1 MRRRDLTTLIGA
13 AAVAYPLAA
22 RTQQTAGR
30 RRVGV
35 SMSTAEK
42 EPHEQ
47 AAVRAFASALT
58 QLGWEV
64 GRNLDIV
71 YRWGNGDTAQMQ
83 ANAHE
88 LVALAPDTILAKG
101 GTMPALRDA
110 TATIP
115 IVFVV
120 TGDDA
125 ALSYAGE
132 FAHPR
137 RNMTGFTTP
146 ESELVGKRLE
156 LLREIA
162 PGVSS
167 ALYLWNREVGGAGS
181 PALFSRAAAYAKQAG
196 IGLVD
201 GAVESAADIERTI
214 GSFAPGAGSG
224 LIVSFNAFT
233 TTHRAL
239 IVELAN
245 RHRLPAAYPMEFFAE
260 SGGLFSYGFDQE
272 DMFRQAGGYIDRI
285 LKGAMPGDLPVQFPT
300 RFKLAINLKTA
311 KTLGLAVPQIL
322 LAQADEVIE

>member
-1 MRRRDLTTLIGA
+1 MRRREILILAGA
-13 AAVAYPLAA
+13 AAVAHVLAA
-22 RTQQTAGR
+22 RAQRPER

-35 SMSTAEK
+35 SMSTAEN

-47 AAVRAFASALT
+47 AAIKAFAGALA
-58 QLGWEV
+58 QLGWEP

-71 YRWGNGDTAQMQ
+71 YRWGNGDAERMT

-88 LVALAPDTILAKG
+88 LVALAPDAILAKG

-132 FAHPR
+132 FAHPH

-146 ESELVGKRLE
+146 ESELVGKRLA

-162 PGVSS
+162 PGVSR
-167 ALYLWNREVGGAGS
+167 ALYLWSREVGGAAS
-181 PALFSRAAAYAKQAG
+181 PALFSRATLYAKQTG
-196 IGLVD
+196 IDLTD
-201 GAVESAADIERTI
+201 GAVENSADIERAI
-214 GSFAPGAGSG
+214 ASFSQRAGGG

-239 IVELAN
+239 IVDVAG
-245 RHRLPAAYPMEFFAE
+245 RYRLPAAYPLEFFAE

-272 DMFRQAGGYIDRI
+272 DMFRQAGSYIDRI
-285 LKGAMPGDLPVQFPT
+285 LKGTGPGDLPVQFPT

-311 KTLGLAVPQIL
+311 NALGLTVPHIL